1 MVLRLAVTVKGAA
14 VSRMKMGW
22 LLGGA
27 GVAAMAAWLANR
39 MSASMD
45 TDFRSAQTDAGHR

>member
-45 TDFRSAQTDAGHR
+45 TDFRSARTDAGHR